1 MKRNVKHWIVFLTF
15 LLLPLIAGVM
25 VFAGGEKEEEEIVLK
40 FWSMQQ
46 SDRRVQDN
54 QNSVIQA
61 FQEQNPGVRVELEVT
76 PYAGYRDK
84 VLVAAKGGNPP
95 DICVVDQIWNSEF
108 AAANLIIPLDGY
120 LSGSPIKADQFFE
133 GAWDSCLWRGQVWGV
148 PMDVGVWEQLFYNED
163 LFNEAG
169 VSVPETWNEWLE
181 VGRKLTKD
189 TDGDGEADQW
199 GLYLL
204 GFKGELVTVFMN
216 SLIFSNGGQI
226 VSEDGTRG
234 MLDSREVI
242 EALEFYKA
250 LMEIAP
256 PGVPNADQVQSS
268 DYFATAK
275 VAMQTIGEWEQETVR
290 NRAPDLNWKIA
301 VPPVPRKGMTFH
313 GCFGGWS
320 FVIFK
325 ESEHQDE
332 AWEFI
337 QFASS
342 EENNIKMA
350 ALTPANLNAADTYL
364 REFKQQPEIVF
375 ETLFNAMPRPI
386 SPIYPQISEIQSDMI
401 QEIFLG
407 KDVTQAARDANDSLN
422 ALLAGE

>member
-1 MKRNVKHWIVFLTF
+1 MKSCAKLTTAVLFMMMLFLF
-15 LLLPLIAGVM
+15 ICPV
-25 VFAGGEKEEEEIVLK
+25 VFASGDKEEEIVLK

-54 QNSVIQA
+54 QNSVIA
-61 FQEQNPGVRVELEVT
+61 EFEKLYPNVKVELEVT

-108 AAANLIIPLDGY
+108 AAAGLIIPIDDYLD
-120 LSGSPIKADQFFE
+120 GSPIKADQFFE
-133 GAWDSCLWRGQVWGV
+133 GSWDSVEWKNQVWGV
-148 PMDVGVWEQLFYNED
+148 PMDVGVWEQLFYNAD
-163 LFNEAG
+163 MFNAAG
-169 VSVPETWNEWLE
+169 LSVPETWDEWLD

-189 TDGDGEADQW
+189 TDGDGEIDQW

-204 GFKGELVTVFMN
+204 GAKGELVTVFMN
-216 SLIFSNGGQI
+216 SLIFSNGGKI
-226 VSEDGTRG
+226 VSDDGTRG
-234 MLDSREVI
+234 MLDSPEVI

-256 PGVPNADQVQSS
+256 PGVPNADQGPSS
-268 DYFATAK
+268 DYFARGI
-275 VAMQTIGEWEQETVR
+275 VAMETIGEWEQETIK

-301 VPPVPRKGMTFH
+301 VPPVPRKGATFR

-325 ESEHQDE
+325 DSKHQDA
-332 AWEFI
+332 AWDFI

-342 EENNIKMA
+342 EENNAKMA
-350 ALTPANLNAADTYL
+350 ALTPANLNAADKYL
-364 REFKQQPEIVF
+364 REFKRQPDIVF

-386 SPIYPQISEIQSDMI
+386 SPIYPQVSEIQSDMI
-401 QEIFLG
+401 HEIFLG
-407 KDVTQAARDANDSLN
+407 KDVARAARDANDRLN
-422 ALLAGE
+422 DLLAGE